1 MFGKGKDEKE
11 DAKVEPAQDEQAA
24 AENAAA
30 DQAQDEDAAEQT
42 TESGAEHAGASAD
55 GTESNAEGTADQA
68 KTEDTPEAKIAAL
81 EKENADLKDQLLRR
95 AADFDNYRKRMM
107 QEKQDAFD
115 YGNANLLKDLL
126 DSLDNF
132 DRTVEAASTASDAK
146 SIADGVTMINKS
158 LVSMLENKY
167 NLAAYG
173 AVGDAF
179 DPDIHEAIGKVD
191 EPVAEPTVKAVYLKG
206 YKLKDRVIRHAKV
219 MVSMPDGSVKDK
231 EAEPAAEDKSENN
244 EQ

>member
-1 MFGKGKDEKE
+1 MKHEKHENTEEKE
-11 DAKVEPAQDEQAA
+11 NVNESEQKTEQAA
-24 AENAAA
+24 ETQTDSAEAKSSDKA
-30 DQAQDEDAAEQT
+30 DSAESKDAEKAG
-42 TESGAEHAGASAD
+42 ESKE
-55 GTESNAEGTADQA
+55 
-68 KTEDTPEAKIAAL
+68 KTPEERIVEL

-132 DRTVEAASTASDAK
+132 DRTLDAAKDAKDAK
-146 SIADGVTMINKS
+146 SIADGIKMINKS

-167 NLAAYG
+167 NLVAFG
-173 AVGDAF
+173 KEGDAF
-179 DPDIHEAIGKVD
+179 DPDLHEAIGMQEGKVKK
-191 EPVAEPTVKAVYLKG
+191 EELAAVYLKG

-219 MVSMPDGSVKDK
+219 MVVKP
-231 EAEPAAEDKSENN
+231 AE
-244 EQ
+244 